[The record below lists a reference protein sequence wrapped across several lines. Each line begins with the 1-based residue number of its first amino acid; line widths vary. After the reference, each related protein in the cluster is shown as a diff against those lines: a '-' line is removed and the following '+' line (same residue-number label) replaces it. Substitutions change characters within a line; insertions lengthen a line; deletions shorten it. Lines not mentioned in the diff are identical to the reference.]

1 MSFFDTFKEKA
12 TDLAQSGVAMGKELA
27 QSGVAKSKEL
37 AEIGKLKLDNAAEED
52 AIKKAY
58 IELGKLY
65 YAERGMTP
73 EPAYAA
79 LCEKIT
85 ASKAVIESNDAR
97 ADEIRAGAAAAVP
110 QSPVVTEVPAEEPVA
125 TEAPEAPVQEA
136 EAPEAPV
143 APADDIQA

>member
-1 MSFFDTFKEKA
+1 MSFFDTLKERA
-12 TDLAQSGVAMGKELA
+12 TDLA

-58 IELGKLY
+58 IEIGKLY

-85 ASKAVIESNDAR
+85 ASKAVIEANNAR
-97 ADEIRAGAAAAVP
+97 VEEIRTDDEVAAEAAVEAE
-110 QSPVVTEVPAEEPVA
+110 VVEVADA
-125 TEAPEAPVQEA
+125 AA
-136 EAPEAPV
+136 EAPQE
-143 APADDIQA
+143 

>member
-1 MSFFDTFKEKA
+1 MSLFDTLKERA
-12 TDLAQSGVAMGKELA
+12 TDLA

-58 IELGKLY
+58 IEIGKLY

-73 EPAYAA
+73 EPAYSA

-85 ASKAVIESNDAR
+85 ASKAVIEANNAR
-97 ADEIRAGAAAAVP
+97 ADEIRAAGVVEE
-110 QSPVVTEVPAEEPVA
+110 PVVGPVTVDEAPAEEPA
-125 TEAPEAPVQEA
+125 APQDDQPQE
-136 EAPEAPV
+136 
-143 APADDIQA
+143 

>member
-1 MSFFDTFKEKA
+1 MSFFDTLKERA
-12 TDLAQSGVAMGKELA
+12 TDLA

-58 IELGKLY
+58 IEIGKLY

-85 ASKAVIESNDAR
+85 ASKAVIEANNAR
-97 ADEIRAGAAAAVP
+97 VEEIR
-110 QSPVVTEVPAEEPVA
+110 TDDEPVA
-125 TEAPEAPVQEA
+125 EADEAAVEA
-136 EAPEAPV
+136 EVVEV
-143 APADDIQA
+143 AEVAEEEPQE

>member
-1 MSFFDTFKEKA
+1 MSFFNNLKERA
-12 TDLAQSGVAMGKELA
+12 TDLA

-58 IELGKLY
+58 IEIGKLY

-85 ASKAVIESNDAR
+85 ASKAVIEANNAR
-97 ADEIRAGAAAAVP
+97 AEEIRAADEPAVVE
-110 QSPVVTEVPAEEPVA
+110 PVVVAAPAEEPA
-125 TEAPEAPVQEA
+125 
-136 EAPEAPV
+136 
-143 APADDIQA
+143 APADDQPEA